1 MALLLRLLVGAIALL
16 WVVQGTRAFRGM
28 SKLPPLADVTP
39 LPDADCPRVSILVAA
54 RDEAAKLPEALPT
67 LLAQDYPRYEVIV
80 VDDRSRDA
88 TREILDE
95 FSRADKKLKVLH
107 LTDLPNGWLGKPHA
121 LATAYGEA
129 TGDWLVF
136 SDADVRFAPDLLR
149 RALALVL
156 QRRWDHLTLLG
167 TMDLTGFWEKAV
179 ISYFGLGFTLGVEPW
194 RASDPR
200 SRRYLGMGYFQL
212 LRRAAYEAIGT
223 HRRLAMEIVDDMKL
237 GKLVKLGG
245 FRSGVAAANDR
256 IRMRWYEGLRNIVR
270 GTTKNVF
277 AFDDYSIRRV
287 VERVLAVLAV
297 SLLPFVALLLSSGL
311 TRILAAVSV
320 IIGVALHAWCAR
332 TARVSW
338 FYGFTHPIGACILC
352 YLLLRGTVVT
362 VRRGGVVWRDTFYS
376 LKDLRKGL
384 V

>member
-338 FYGFTHPIGACILC
+338 FYGFTHPVGACILC
-352 YLLLRGTVVT
+352 YLLLHGTVVT

>member
-1 MALLLRLLVGAIALL
+1 MALLLEMLVGAIALL

-136 SDADVRFAPDLLR
+136 ADADVRFAPDLLR

-167 TMDLTGFWEKAV
+167 TMDLTCFWEKTV

>member
-95 FSRADKKLKVLH
+95 FSRANKKLKVLH

-338 FYGFTHPIGACILC
+338 FYGFTHPVGACILC

>member
-1 MALLLRLLVGAIALL
+1 MALLLEMLVGAIALL

-136 SDADVRFAPDLLR
+136 ADADVRFAPDLLR

>member
-1 MALLLRLLVGAIALL
+1 MALLLEMLVGAIALL

-136 SDADVRFAPDLLR
+136 ADADVRFAPDLLR

-352 YLLLRGTVVT
+352 YLLLHGTVVT